1 MNSCPPLALVNR
13 YVLGDCTA
21 QERRDMNAHIS
32 RCGTCRRRTELG
44 RGKDAVR
51 VPGGE
56 PKTPDQDNGESPP
69 WEASNAGNDGRT
81 VSISESVTAG
91 EFPSL
96 AETEFEGYRILEELP
111 RGGQA
116 VVYKAVHKA
125 TGTKV
130 AIKVLLPHLLSSA
143 RARRHF
149 EREVELIASLDHPN
163 IVKIRDSG
171 IMHGQYFFAMEYLRG
186 QSLEQYVQSGDMSF
200 RDRIVLFDKVCAAM
214 TYAHQHGVIHRDL
227 KPDNILVDERG
238 EPHILDF
245 GLAKTVGDFAMH
257 SDGSAMPTMTG
268 QWSGSLQYMSPEQ
281 AAGRPDLLDVRT
293 DVYSLGVILYQMMT
307 GKPPYE
313 VMGTTLQS
321 LQAIQ
326 QVEPVRPGRIV
337 GKFDSDVEAILLTSL
352 AKERSERYQ
361 SAAELH
367 ADLQNW
373 LEGRPIRVKSMSTV
387 YLIRK
392 IIARHRYTSAVVGL
406 LLLIVLCFS
415 FVCFDLLL
423 AARDARQELE
433 AAVEQLTAEATSKL
447 ALGRQMAVSLFLQ
460 AWHQGQDIRAA
471 GISSFFA
478 SEGSR
483 EQRAM
488 AFLLD
493 ERPLAQREDEFRRS
507 VGDSPGF
514 ADFIIG
520 EHYVRQGKPDEALS
534 FYRNS
539 YKAMQQISGVAGAFS
554 DRWLVG
560 QVRIRLSELN
570 AADAAVP

>member
-1 MNSCPPLALVNR
+1 
-13 YVLGDCTA
+13 
-21 QERRDMNAHIS
+21 
-32 RCGTCRRRTELG
+32 
-44 RGKDAVR
+44 
-51 VPGGE
+51 
-56 PKTPDQDNGESPP
+56 
-69 WEASNAGNDGRT
+69 
-81 VSISESVTAG
+81 
-91 EFPSL
+91 
-96 AETEFEGYRILEELP
+96 
-111 RGGQA
+111 
-116 VVYKAVHKA
+116 
-125 TGTKV
+125 
-130 AIKVLLPHLLSSA
+130 
-143 RARRHF
+143 
-149 EREVELIASLDHPN
+149 
-163 IVKIRDSG
+163 
-171 IMHGQYFFAMEYLRG
+171 
-186 QSLEQYVQSGDMSF
+186 
-200 RDRIVLFDKVCAAM
+200 
-214 TYAHQHGVIHRDL
+214 
-227 KPDNILVDERG
+227 
-238 EPHILDF
+238 
-245 GLAKTVGDFAMH
+245 
-257 SDGSAMPTMTG
+257 
-268 QWSGSLQYMSPEQ
+268 MSPEQ

-483 EQRAM
+483 EQGTM
-488 AFLLD
+488 TFLLD
-493 ERPLAQREDEFRRS
+493 ERPLAEWEDEFRRS

-520 EHYVRQGKPDEALS
+520 EYYLKEGQPEEAV
-534 FYRNS
+534 NS
-539 YKAMQQISGVAGAFS
+539 YEHSYRAMQQISGVGGVFA
-554 DRWLVG
+554 DKWLVG

-570 AADAAVP
+570 AAAR